1 MALRN
6 AGLGA
11 TRQAGLVANQELRV
25 KALQEA
31 LALAEPVR
39 RMECFDV
46 SHTMGEA
53 TVASCV
59 VFEDGAMRRN
69 EYRRYNIADAAAGDD
84 YAAMR
89 EVLSRRF
96 RRVAEGEGARP
107 DLVLI
112 DGGRGQLGVAT
123 EVMQECGLGDLP
135 LVGVAKGEER
145 KAGLEQL
152 FVPGRDAPLR
162 LAPDDPAL
170 HLIQQVRDEAHRFA
184 IAGHRARR
192 GKKRAQSPLEE
203 IAGVGARRRQRLLTR
218 FGGLRGLLAAGVDEL
233 AEVEGISRELAQ
245 RIYDQ
250 LH

>member
-1 MALRN
+1 
-6 AGLGA
+6 
-11 TRQAGLVANQELRV
+11 
-25 KALQEA
+25 
-31 LALAEPVR
+31 
-39 RMECFDV
+39 
-46 SHTMGEA
+46 
-53 TVASCV
+53 V
-59 VFEDGAMRRN
+59 VYEDGALRKG
-69 EYRRYNIADAAAGDD
+69 EYRRFNITGAAAGDD

-89 EVLSRRF
+89 EVLTRRF

-112 DGGRGQLGVAT
+112 DGGKGQLGIAS
-123 EVMQECGLGDLP
+123 EVMQECGLGDLA

-145 KAGLEQL
+145 KPGLEQL
-152 FVPGRDAPLR
+152 FLPGRDAPLR

-203 IAGVGARRRQRLLTR
+203 IAGVGPRRRQRLLTR
-218 FGGLRGLLAAGVDEL
+218 FGGLRGLVAASVDEL
-233 AEVEGISRELAQ
+233 AQVEGVSRELAQ